1 MDVDIA
7 VVMVPELVRVMIL
20 ILILVILLDF
30 MNSSYHHSCSK
41 HFLIQFISYFDSI
54 LIYYFCYITS
64 IRFNNSNVRLFNVQN
79 LNTIFNDEI
88 NFYHVFQSSLY
99 PN

>member
-1 MDVDIA
+1 MDIA

-20 ILILVILLDF
+20 ILILIILLDF

-41 HFLIQFISYFDSI
+41 HFLIQFIYYFDSI

-88 NFYHVFQSSLY
+88 NFYHVFQFSLY